1 MFGSHL
7 LVVAMRYEKGELLPY
22 SSTGNE
28 NFPSIFKRNRKV
40 LNKNLKLIKMR
51 SAVLTELPIFQT
63 FSTATAPQSGIMVRV
78 SFSNPQIS
86 TLIFATFKN
95 VVLKILA
102 ELIMCFPFEG
112 QICNLFSATF
122 AVYVHYHAYVYI
134 K

>member
-63 FSTATAPQSGIMVRV
+63 FSTATALPIRLNGSGQLLQSSDLYLQLHNLLKRRVRNTCGINNVF
-78 SFSNPQIS
+78 SF
-86 TLIFATFKN
+86 
-95 VVLKILA
+95 
-102 ELIMCFPFEG
+102 
-112 QICNLFSATF
+112 
-122 AVYVHYHAYVYI
+122 
-134 K
+134 